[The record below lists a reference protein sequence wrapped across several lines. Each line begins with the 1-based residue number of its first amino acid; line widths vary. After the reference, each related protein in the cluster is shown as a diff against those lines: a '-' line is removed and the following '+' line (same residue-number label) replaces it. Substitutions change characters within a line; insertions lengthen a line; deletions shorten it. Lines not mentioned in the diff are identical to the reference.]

1 MPATEWQINCLKFQ
15 IVANSSLFRID
26 PGINPDDAA
35 IPYLTALGDLIGTGL
50 LSLAFYLLFLI
61 GDRDEDVGE

>member
-1 MPATEWQINCLKFQ
+1 MLTTEL
-15 IVANSSLFRID
+15 LLRRL
-26 PGINPDDAA
+26 GINPDDAA

-50 LSLAFYLLFLI
+50 LSLAFYLLFVI